1 MDDELAP
8 GSTAPTGTP
17 PAGPNLHDWNTGL
30 AGPEPEVLDELTAP
44 RPDPGPDAAS
54 LRGATDTA
62 GSTPS
67 GPALGKPRPP
77 WRDPSELPAVQRAH
91 TGPFGEKLKALDDA
105 AATVQAVMASIDV
118 NGLSDAEVVAL
129 TQMVERAGRPVDA
142 ARVSTATV
150 VGYRSRRML
159 GRESMA
165 WRMGAPHQNVLL
177 TRLTLASVPEMKR
190 RMALGEKVTPRVLGG
205 AAFEPVFPVVAA
217 ALRSGELGIDAAET
231 IVAGLTDYTAT
242 GRLDADP
249 AHVHKA
255 ERDLVEQATGSVY
268 GRTPAPG
275 ETDTGSDDDGDA
287 DTAGDRHG
295 DTNGDTGTDADADAD
310 GDRGPAGGFTGPIGR
325 LGESDG
331 FTYPADEIR
340 KLAVRWQAVLN
351 PDGLAPNAPTVE
363 AKSTF
368 SFGPY
373 KDGLHPLRGG
383 VTPELKGVM
392 QNLFNTFQSARSA
405 PSFPSAE
412 EQQRIEAGELVPGEL
427 IDERSG
433 GEKRADI
440 LRGIL
445 VQVAQDPR
453 TPTMGGMPP
462 TVMVHVNATD
472 LLNQA
477 GVGWIDG
484 VDEPISMT
492 TITQLIDNGG
502 MQPLFFGTNG
512 AVLGLGSKERCFT
525 PKQRK
530 AITARDG
537 GCIIPGCDCPPQ
549 WTEVHHVT
557 PWQSGGDTHVNNGVL
572 LCWYHHHTIT
582 SGGGWKI
589 RMVAGMPQVKAPHWI
604 DPTGA
609 WRPPNQHR
617 AHDPRTRRTDE

>member
-1 MDDELAP
+1 MDDELV
-8 GSTAPTGTP
+8 GSTAPTGTS

-30 AGPEPEVLDELTAP
+30 AGPAP
-44 RPDPGPDAAS
+44 DTSAFSDAAGPDAAS
-54 LRGATDTA
+54 LSAATDA
-62 GSTPS
+62 QS
-67 GPALGKPRPP
+67 GPAEGSSAAGHAARAGRRLSKPQPE
-77 WRDPSELPAVQRAH
+77 WRDPAELPGVQRAH
-91 TGPFGEKLKALDDA
+91 TGAFGEKLQALDDA
-105 AATVQAVMASIDV
+105 ARMVRAVMDSIDV
-118 NGLSDAEVVAL
+118 NALSDPEVVAL
-129 TQMVERAGRPVDA
+129 TQMVERTGRPVDA

-190 RMALGEKVTPRVLGG
+190 RMALGEKVTPRVAGG
-205 AAFEPVFPVVAA
+205 AVFEPVFPVVAA

-268 GRTPAPG
+268 GHTPGPG
-275 ETDTGSDDDGDA
+275 ETGTTAADA
-287 DTAGDRHG
+287 
-295 DTNGDTGTDADADAD
+295 DTGTDADADAD

-368 SFGPY
+368 SFGAY

-412 EQQRIEAGELVPGEL
+412 EQRRIEAGELVPGEL

-525 PKQRK
+525 PRQRK

-557 PWQSGGDTHVNNGVL
+557 PWHSGGDTHVNNGVL